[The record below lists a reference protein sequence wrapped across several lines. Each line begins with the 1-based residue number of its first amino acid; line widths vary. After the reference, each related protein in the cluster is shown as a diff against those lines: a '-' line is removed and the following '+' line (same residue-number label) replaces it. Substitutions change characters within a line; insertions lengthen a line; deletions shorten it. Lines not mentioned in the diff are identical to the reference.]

1 MCVCV
6 SIYINICIYTYVTY
20 VYVYIYMYIY
30 ISLKEVVRYT
40 PAHPDLFGA
49 ALFQRCLGV
58 FSTPKPLPDF
68 CDRRCEDG
76 KVSCVL

>member
-6 SIYINICIYTYVTY
+6 HLYKYMYIYICHICGCIY
-20 VYVYIYMYIY
+20 ICIY

>member
-1 MCVCV
+1 
-6 SIYINICIYTYVTY
+6 
-20 VYVYIYMYIY
+20 MYIY